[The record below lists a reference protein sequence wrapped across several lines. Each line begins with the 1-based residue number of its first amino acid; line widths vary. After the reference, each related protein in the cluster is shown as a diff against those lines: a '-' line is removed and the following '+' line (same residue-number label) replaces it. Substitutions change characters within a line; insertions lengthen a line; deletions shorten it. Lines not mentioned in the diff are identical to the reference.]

1 MNARRIRLSLLA
13 GAMLALPALALAAT
27 PRTQDTPATGMKPV
41 QSQTM
46 PMQKKDRM
54 RIHRRIK
61 GRHFMPATV
70 ESVDHGTGI
79 VKLESLGMGLVV
91 HFPPPTIK
99 NLKAGDKISLLLGYR
114 MNGR

>member
-1 MNARRIRLSLLA
+1 MNARRIRLSLIASAL
-13 GAMLALPALALAAT
+13 LVLPALAMAAT
-27 PRTQDTPATGMKPV
+27 PRIQETPTTGMKPV
-41 QSQTM
+41 PGQA
-46 PMQKKDRM
+46 MQKKNRM
-54 RIHRRIK
+54 RIHRKIK

-99 NLKAGDKISLLLGYR
+99 NLKAGDKINLLLGYR
-114 MNGR
+114 MQEQ

>member
-13 GAMLALPALALAAT
+13 GALLALPSLALAAT
-27 PRTQDTPATGMKPV
+27 PHTQETPTTGMKPV
-41 QSQTM
+41 PGQA
-46 PMQKKDRM
+46 MQKKDRM
-54 RIHRRIK
+54 RIHRTIK

-99 NLKAGDKISLLLGYR
+99 DLKAGDKISLLLGYR
-114 MNGR
+114 MNER